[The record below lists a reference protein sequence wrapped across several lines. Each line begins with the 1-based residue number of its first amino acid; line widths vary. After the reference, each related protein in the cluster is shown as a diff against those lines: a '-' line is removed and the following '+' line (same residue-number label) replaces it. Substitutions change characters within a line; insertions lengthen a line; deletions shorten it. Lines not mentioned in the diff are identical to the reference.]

1 MKQIKLLLSDI
12 DGVMTDGSLAFDPQG
27 DEIKT
32 FHVRDGL
39 AVHFWQSLGLKF
51 GIVTGR
57 TCRIVQARAKE
68 LKIEYLR
75 QGATDKL
82 PHVRDLAKEAGVSL
96 GEIAYIGD
104 DLLDLP
110 VIRAVGLGAS
120 VADGVE
126 EVRAAASFITQA
138 PGGRGAVRE
147 FVEHILKATG
157 RWEEVLERYK

>member
-1 MKQIKLLLSDI
+1 MKQIKLLLSDV
-12 DGVMTDGSLAFDPQG
+12 DGVMTDGSLAFGPDG

-68 LKIEYLR
+68 LGIGYVR
-75 QGATDKL
+75 QGALEKL
-82 PHVRDLAKEAGVSL
+82 PHVRDLAKEVGVTL
-96 GEIAYIGD
+96 DEIAYIGD

-110 VIRAVGLGAS
+110 VIKAVGLGAS

-126 EVRAAASFITQA
+126 EVRAAAQFVTQA

-147 FVEHILKATG
+147 FVEHLLKESG
-157 RWEEVLERYK
+157 RWEEVLKRYQ